1 LNPGVFIPYLLST
14 DAADL
19 TCYDRLKHKRQQSR
33 TTTLIEDGSNPLI
46 HTLIHLSDTIGSDIL
61 VSSLQ
66 ISQGLVNV
74 FDPCWQVCENSKSVD
89 GSMGKPAR
97 IFARIAPV
105 GSKHG
110 PQLSE
115 PGQFALETQVSVISV
130 PVLHTL

>member
-1 LNPGVFIPYLLST
+1 LPASLH
-14 DAADL
+14 
-19 TCYDRLKHKRQQSR
+19 DRLKNKLRQQSR

-46 HTLIHLSDTIGSDIL
+46 HTLMHLSDTIGSDIL

-66 ISQGLVNV
+66 ISQGLVKV
-74 FDPCWQVCENSKSVD
+74 LDPCWHVCENSKSVD
-89 GSMGKPAR
+89 GSMGRPAR
-97 IFARIAPV
+97 IFARIAAV

-115 PGQFALETQVSVISV
+115 PGQFALETQASVISV

>member
-89 GSMGKPAR
+89 GSMGKLAR
-97 IFARIAPV
+97 ISREVQPSAANIGRN
-105 GSKHG
+105 
-110 PQLSE
+110 
-115 PGQFALETQVSVISV
+115 
-130 PVLHTL
+130 